1 MPSSEVAEDDRLGQL
16 YRDEYEPMLALAYL
30 LVGSRSAAEDVVH
43 DAFTAISGRLDDIDN
58 AGAYLRTSVVN
69 GTRRWHRRL
78 RREERWQPL
87 DPAAAATPAP
97 APGDAD
103 GTADAIAVRGALA
116 DLPSEQREAI
126 VLRYFADL
134 TFREI
139 ADVLGCP
146 LQTVATRVRRGL
158 DRIKRDLEDRP

>member
-43 DAFTAISGRLDDIDN
+43 DAFTAISARLDDIDN

-69 GTRRWHRRL
+69 GSRRWHRRL
-78 RREERWQPL
+78 RREERWQPV
-87 DPAAAATPAP
+87 DVAVIS
-97 APGDAD
+97 GDGA
-103 GTADAIAVRGALA
+103 ADALAVRGVLA
-116 DLPSEQREAI
+116 ELPAEQREAI

-139 ADVLGCP
+139 ADALGCP
-146 LQTVATRVRRGL
+146 LQTAATRVRRGL
-158 DRIKRDLEDRP
+158 DRIKRDLEEDRP

>member
-78 RREERWQPL
+78 RREERWQPV
-87 DPAAAATPAP
+87 DPAAAA
-97 APGDAD
+97 GD

-126 VLRYFADL
+126 VLR
-134 TFREI
+134 
-139 ADVLGCP
+139 
-146 LQTVATRVRRGL
+146 
-158 DRIKRDLEDRP
+158 

>member
-78 RREERWQPL
+78 RREERWQPV
-87 DPAAAATPAP
+87 DPAP
-97 APGDAD
+97 ATGD